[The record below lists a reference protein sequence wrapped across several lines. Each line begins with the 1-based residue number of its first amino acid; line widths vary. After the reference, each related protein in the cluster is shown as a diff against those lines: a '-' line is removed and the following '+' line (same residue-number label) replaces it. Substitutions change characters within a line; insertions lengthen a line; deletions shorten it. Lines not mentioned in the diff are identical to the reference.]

1 MKNFIT
7 NVGALVICIAL
18 TIGGLMWV
26 TRSDQTTWPDFSTAA
41 PAVATEP
48 LAPQV
53 VSVFE
58 RDFGWRIADVIPI
71 EIYLKQKPGTLVD
84 LHSLA
89 IEGDFE
95 IVENPT
101 IVTRDFKDGSRSIAI
116 KFKVQSMSAA
126 KKLTLKVSMVY
137 RDLATNEDHSIAIP
151 AFEPFTSPTWD
162 GRDIIKDGK
171 PGFIHEYHLAW
182 TLGYVALG
190 FAVALIALRFRRKW
204 KEEALEEA
212 KEQERI
218 WHTRRQ
224 IARRE
229 FDEAWAHIEAGD
241 YDIEHYKAIAKCVR
255 KLFRIESKVLKEIEM
270 ELGGMHPY
278 KDHTLKIMAL
288 TGKVLYHNR
297 YLTDAENAAIKAT
310 FDQIV
315 PPSVGH
321 GEGQP
326 TPEQKAS

>member
-7 NVGALVICIAL
+7 NVGALVLCIAL
-18 TIGGLMWV
+18 TIGGLVWL
-26 TRSDQTTWPDFSTAA
+26 TNSDQTSWPDFNTAPQSA
-41 PAVATEP
+41 EP

-53 VSVFE
+53 VSVFD

-71 EIYLKQKPGTLVD
+71 EIYLKQKPGTVVD

-101 IVTRDFKDGSRSIAI
+101 TVTRDFQDGSRWIGI
-116 KFKVQSMSAA
+116 KFKIQSMSAA
-126 KKLTLKVSMVY
+126 KQLSLKVSMIY
-137 RDLATNEDHSIAIP
+137 RDIATSEDHLIAIP

-162 GRDIIKDGK
+162 GRDLIKDGK
-171 PGFIHEYHLAW
+171 PSFIHEYHLLW
-182 TLGYVALG
+182 TLGYILSGIAG
-190 FAVALIALRFRRKW
+190 AIIALRLQRQW
-204 KEEALEEA
+204 KVAVIEEQ
-212 KEQERI
+212 KRI
-218 WHTRRQ
+218 WETRRQ

-229 FDEAWAHIEAGD
+229 FDEAWALIEAGD
-241 YDIEHYKAIAKCVR
+241 VSVENYKAVAKSVR

-288 TGKVLYHNR
+288 TGQVLYHNR
-297 YLTDAENAAIKAT
+297 YLTDAQNASIKET

-321 GEGQP
+321 DEVNP
-326 TPEQKAS
+326 PVSKEPS

>member
-1 MKNFIT
+1 MKNLLT
-7 NVGALVICIAL
+7 NVGALVLCIAL
-18 TIGGLMWV
+18 TIGGLLWV
-26 TRSDQTTWPDFSTAA
+26 TKSDQTRWPDFNSAPQAA
-41 PAVATEP
+41 EA

-71 EIYLKQKPGTLVD
+71 EIYLKQKPGTIVD

-89 IEGDFE
+89 VEGDFE

-101 IVTRDFKDGSRSIAI
+101 IVTRDFNDGSKWIAI
-116 KFKVQSMSAA
+116 KFKVQSMAAA
-126 KKLTLKVSMVY
+126 KKLTLKVSMVFH
-137 RDLATNEDHSIAIP
+137 DLATNEDKSIAIP
-151 AFEPFTSPTWD
+151 AFEPYTSATWD
-162 GRDIIKDGK
+162 GRDVIKDGK
-171 PGFIHEYHLAW
+171 PGFVHEYHLAW
-182 TLGYVALG
+182 TLGYIVVGIAG
-190 FAVALIALRFRRKW
+190 AVIAFYLRRKW
-204 KEEALEEA
+204 KEEVKA
-212 KEQERI
+212 EQARI

-229 FDEAWAHIEAGD
+229 FDEAWARIESGD
-241 YDIEHYKAIAKCVR
+241 YSVQNYKDVAQCVR

-288 TGKVLYHNR
+288 TGQVLYHNR
-297 YLTDAENAAIKAT
+297 YLSDAENAAIKET
-310 FDQIV
+310 FDLIV

-326 TPEQKAS
+326 AAAEVTN

>member
-1 MKNFIT
+1 MKNILT

-18 TIGGLMWV
+18 TIGGLVWV
-26 TRSDQTTWPDFSTAA
+26 TKSDQTTWPDFNTA
-41 PAVATEP
+41 PQATEP

-71 EIYLKQKPGTLVD
+71 EIYLKQKPGTVVD

-101 IVTRDFKDGSRSIAI
+101 IVTRDFKDGSKSIAI
-116 KFKVQSMSAA
+116 KFRVQSMSNA
-126 KKLTLKVSMVY
+126 KKLALKVSMVY
-137 RDLATNEDHSIAIP
+137 KDNAKNEDHLIAIP
-151 AFEPFTSPTWD
+151 AFEPYTSPTWD
-162 GRDIIKDGK
+162 GRDLIKDGN
-171 PGFIHEYHLAW
+171 PGYIHEYHLAW
-182 TLGYVALG
+182 SLGY
-190 FAVALIALRFRRKW
+190 IAFGLAAAAIAFYLRRKW
-204 KEEALEEA
+204 REEVKAEEA
-212 KEQERI
+212 RI

-229 FDEAWAHIEAGD
+229 FDEAWARIEAGD
-241 YDIEHYKAIAKCVR
+241 FSLQNYKDVNECVR
-255 KLFRIESKVLKEIEM
+255 KLFRIESKVLREIEM

-278 KDHTLKIMAL
+278 KAHTLKIMAL
-288 TGKVLYHNR
+288 TGQVLYHNR
-297 YLTDAENAAIKAT
+297 YLTAAENTAIKAT

-326 TPEQKAS
+326 TASEAAE